1 VDDVDEPDTRQ
12 LVRDHTALLVVLD
25 QIDDDPR
32 RTDYADTASAA
43 ADSTV
48 ELRGVVVPPTE
59 LFWHFSKPPATID
72 GPELGRTSWEIE
84 RFCALGLAADPD
96 VLTVLTAPRIVARTP
111 LGAELRELTS
121 AFLSQRAA
129 DSYRRATATEFARAS
144 AAMASGGTPRWPQ
157 LAEVVRRLIN
167 AEALLRTGRLDQD
180 ISAHRDQLLAVRD
193 GQLSWHDTQ
202 DWVQSLRDRSAE
214 AVLRS
219 PLPVT
224 PNTEAVQRWLVS
236 VRRRSLRLDR

>member
-1 VDDVDEPDTRQ
+1 MHEQ
-12 LVRDHTALLVVLD
+12 LVREHTALLVVLD

-32 RTDYADTASAA
+32 RADYPDTAAAA

-48 ELRGVVVPPTE
+48 ELRGVVIPPTE

-84 RFCALGLAADPD
+84 RFCALGLAADPG
-96 VLTVLTAPRIVARTP
+96 VLTVLAAPRVVAKTSF
-111 LGAELRELTS
+111 GAELRELTT

-144 AAMASGGTPRWPQ
+144 AAMASSGTPRWPQ
-157 LAEVVRRLIN
+157 LAEVVRTLIVC
-167 AEALLRTGRLDQD
+167 ERLLRTGELDPD
-180 ISAHRDQLLAVRD
+180 IDKHRDQLLAVQAGELPWR
-193 GQLSWHDTQ
+193 DTQ

-236 VRRRSLRLDR
+236 VRRRNLTP

>member
-1 VDDVDEPDTRQ
+1 MDNDDER
-12 LVRDHTALLVVLD
+12 LVREHTALLVVLD
-25 QIDDDPR
+25 RIDDDPR
-32 RTDYADTASAA
+32 RSDYPDTATAA

-48 ELRGVVVPPTE
+48 ELRGVVIPPTE
-59 LFWHFSKPPATID
+59 LFWHFDKPPATID

-96 VLTVLTAPRIVARTP
+96 VLTVLAAPRVVAKTSF
-111 LGAELRELTS
+111 GAELRELTK

-129 DSYRRATATEFARAS
+129 DAYRRATATEFARAS

-157 LAEVVRRLIN
+157 LAEVIHALIIC
-167 AEALLRTGRLDQD
+167 ERLLRTGELDPGID
-180 ISAHRDQLLAVRD
+180 AHRDQLLAVQAGDLPWR
-193 GQLSWHDTQ
+193 DTQ

-236 VRRRSLRLDR
+236 VRRRNLTP